1 MLPGAV
7 IYLTAAGTGQVT
19 QSGACAL
26 CFTARG
32 GGKYKGLK
40 QVIFSIC
47 IFQQSLFVILRSDF
61 TFSMKAILLTLF
73 CYDFF
78 LVHMNL

>member
-19 QSGACAL
+19 QSGVCAL
-26 CFTARG
+26 CFTAWG

-47 IFQQSLFVILRSDF
+47 IFQEFVILRSDF
-61 TFSMKAILLTLF
+61 TFSMKAIFLTLF
-73 CYDFF
+73 CYNFF